1 MLSSRRGGS
10 RPKPGAGPAG
20 PAARTGAAARGGGGA
35 SGRCGGGGEEADDLR
50 EGSYSAT
57 PRTGG
62 GGGGYQQSVSI
73 SAAMEM
79 ATPRTAA
86 FMLERF
92 GLSPDAGTLPP
103 NPKIL
108 ILTLT
113 APEPEPEP
121 GEDERCLMV
130 NPAFYLDPSEGGDIQ
145 RKTED
150 APAEADKPRR
160 AHGPGGASGRFQS
173 NPSLTLTLDP
183 NT

>member
-1 MLSSRRGGS
+1 MLSSRRAGS

-20 PAARTGAAARGGGGA
+20 PAARTGAAARGGEGA
-35 SGRCGGGGEEADDLR
+35 SGRCRGGGEEADDLR

-103 NPKIL
+103 NP
-108 ILTLT
+108 
-113 APEPEPEP
+113 
-121 GEDERCLMV
+121 
-130 NPAFYLDPSEGGDIQ
+130 
-145 RKTED
+145 
-150 APAEADKPRR
+150 
-160 AHGPGGASGRFQS
+160 
-173 NPSLTLTLDP
+173 
-183 NT
+183 